1 MISAV
6 LKILLAGMMGLLVGY
21 ANKNLN
27 SLEESVRVF
36 AIISMGAALT
46 SIISMGFSQSISFSS
61 TSDPGRISAQVISA
75 LGFLGTGLIWM
86 SEKDHQIRGVSV
98 AASLWVT
105 AILGLLIGAGLTSPV
120 VLGVFF
126 VVLVYWFNS
135 IIDWTKV
142 ENWKSLVRNKN
153 HDN

>member
-1 MISAV
+1 MEWAV
-6 LKILLAGMMGLLVGY
+6 LKIILAGVVGSIIGLV
-21 ANKNLN
+21 NKYLN
-27 SLEESVRVF
+27 SLEESARVF

-46 SIISMGFSQSISFSS
+46 SIVSIDFFKSVSYTW

-86 SEKDHQIRGVSV
+86 SEQDNKIKGVSV

-105 AILGLLIGAGLTSPV
+105 AIMGILIGAGLTTPT

-126 VVLVYWFNS
+126 IVLVYWLYS
-135 IIDWTKV
+135 ITDWSKV
-142 ENWKSLVRNKN
+142 YKFKKEDK
-153 HDN
+153 

>member
-1 MISAV
+1 MEWAV
-6 LKILLAGMMGLLVGY
+6 LKIILAGVVGSIIGLV
-21 ANKNLN
+21 NKYLN
-27 SLEESVRVF
+27 SLEESARVF

-46 SIISMGFSQSISFSS
+46 SIVSIDFFKSVSYTW

-86 SEKDHQIRGVSV
+86 SEKDNKIKGVSV

-105 AILGLLIGAGLTSPV
+105 AIMGILIGAGLTTPT

-126 VVLVYWFNS
+126 IVLVYWLYS
-135 IIDWTKV
+135 ITDWSKV
-142 ENWKSLVRNKN
+142 YKRK
-153 HDN
+153 

>member
-1 MISAV
+1 
-6 LKILLAGMMGLLVGY
+6 
-21 ANKNLN
+21 
-27 SLEESVRVF
+27 
-36 AIISMGAALT
+36 
-46 SIISMGFSQSISFSS
+46 
-61 TSDPGRISAQVISA
+61 
-75 LGFLGTGLIWM
+75 
-86 SEKDHQIRGVSV
+86 VSV

-142 ENWKSLVRNKN
+142 ENWKSLVRKKN

>member
-1 MISAV
+1 MEWAV
-6 LKILLAGMMGLLVGY
+6 LKIILAGVVGSIIGLV
-21 ANKNLN
+21 NKYLN
-27 SLEESVRVF
+27 SLEESARVF

-46 SIISMGFSQSISFSS
+46 SIISIDFFKSVSYTW

-86 SEKDHQIRGVSV
+86 SEKDNKIKGVSV

-105 AILGLLIGAGLTSPV
+105 AIMGILIGAGLTTPT

-126 VVLVYWFNS
+126 IVLVYWLYS
-135 IIDWTKV
+135 ITDWSKV
-142 ENWKSLVRNKN
+142 YKRK
-153 HDN
+153 

>member
-1 MISAV
+1 MEWAV
-6 LKILLAGMMGLLVGY
+6 LKIILAGVVGSIIGLV
-21 ANKNLN
+21 NKYLN
-27 SLEESVRVF
+27 SLEESARVF

-46 SIISMGFSQSISFSS
+46 SIVSIDFFKSVSYTW

-86 SEKDHQIRGVSV
+86 SEQDNKIKGVSV

-105 AILGLLIGAGLTSPV
+105 AIMGILIGAGLTTPT

-126 VVLVYWFNS
+126 IVLVYWLYS
-135 IIDWTKV
+135 ITDWSKV
-142 ENWKSLVRNKN
+142 YKFKKENK
-153 HDN
+153 

>member
-1 MISAV
+1 MEWAV
-6 LKILLAGMMGLLVGY
+6 LKIISAGAVGFIIGLFTKY
-21 ANKNLN
+21 LN
-27 SLEESVRVF
+27 SLEESARVF

-46 SIISMGFSQSISFSS
+46 SIISMEFFKSMSYTW

-86 SEKDHQIRGVSV
+86 SEQDHKIKGVSV

-105 AILGLLIGAGLTSPV
+105 AIMGLTIGAGLTSPT

-126 VVLVYWFNS
+126 IVLVYWLYS
-135 IIDWTKV
+135 IIDWNRVYQLKK
-142 ENWKSLVRNKN
+142 EKDKST
-153 HDN
+153 